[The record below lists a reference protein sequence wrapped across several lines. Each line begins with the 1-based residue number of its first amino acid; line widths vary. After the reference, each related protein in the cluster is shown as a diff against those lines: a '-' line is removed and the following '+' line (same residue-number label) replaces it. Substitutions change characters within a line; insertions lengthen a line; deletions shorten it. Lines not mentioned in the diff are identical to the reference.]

1 MSLQFATKAVAP
13 NAASPAVPTSASSTY
28 KSESPTIPI
37 SRVFVVP
44 ALKAVI
50 TKTFISTSCE
60 FAGIT
65 IDKDLSV
72 VLKR

>member
-1 MSLQFATKAVAP
+1 MLHHQQFLLLHRQHT
-13 NAASPAVPTSASSTY
+13 NQNHL
-28 KSESPTIPI
+28 TIPI

-72 VLKR
+72 VLPNAIVSV